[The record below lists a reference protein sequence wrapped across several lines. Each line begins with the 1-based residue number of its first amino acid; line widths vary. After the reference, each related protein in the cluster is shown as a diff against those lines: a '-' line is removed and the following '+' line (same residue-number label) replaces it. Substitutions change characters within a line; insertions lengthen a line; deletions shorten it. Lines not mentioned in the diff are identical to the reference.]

1 MGDGDMRVAVVGAG
15 AIGCFLA
22 ARLSEGG
29 HAITLVGRP
38 EQADAINAGGLL
50 LTDPRRGVQHY
61 RLHAVRS
68 LSERPDLVLLTVK
81 TQDVAQACHDIRPF
95 VMGVPVVAMQ
105 NGVQGDHLAAEVL
118 GREAV
123 VGAVVMCAASYLH
136 PGEVTI
142 QFPGWLIVGEPIGKA
157 GARTRAIARVLG
169 GAVPTYL
176 TQHLARVRWSK
187 LIANLNNALCAA
199 TGLSLA
205 EIIRAPCGPTLA
217 IRLMKEGF
225 LVARAAGVRLDHG
238 LYGLTP
244 LALRQD
250 PNAALIALLHAT
262 MTAVLAVLPEQAA
275 ERVIAAAGRSRLG
288 SLPVRGSTW
297 QSILRG
303 RPSEVDY
310 LNGEIVRLG
319 QRLGIP
325 TPFNSHI
332 VDVVHAVERSHTFW
346 RVEELLPPG
355 VSRRAGAA
363 PGPPGRSTLGRRPR
377 GGAEGRARAS
387 AASEVPR
394 PQ

>member
-1 MGDGDMRVAVVGAG
+1 MHVAVVGAG

-50 LTDPRRGVQHY
+50 LTDPQRGERRY
-61 RLHAVRS
+61 RLRAVRS

-81 TQDVAQACHDIRPF
+81 TQDVAQACQDIRPF

-105 NGVQGDHLAAEVL
+105 NGLQGDHLAAEVL

-123 VGAVVMCAASYLH
+123 VGAVVMCAASYLR

-142 QFPGWLIVGEPIGKA
+142 QFPGWLIVGEPFGAA

-199 TGLSLA
+199 TGLPLA
-205 EIIRAPCGPTLA
+205 EIVHAPCGPTLA
-217 IRLMKEGF
+217 IRLMKEGS

-244 LALRQD
+244 RALRQD

-262 MTAVLAVLPEQAA
+262 MTAVLAVLPERAA
-275 ERVIAAAGRSRLG
+275 ERVLAAAGRSRLS

-297 QSILRG
+297 QSIVRG

-319 QRLGIP
+319 RRLGIP

-346 RVEELLPPG
+346 RVEELVPPG
-355 VSRRAGAA
+355 VSQRAGAA
-363 PGPPGRSTLGRRPR
+363 PAATVRSTLGRRPR
-377 GGAEGRARAS
+377 GGGRRPGPRGAGGAGRGGAR
-387 AASEVPR
+387 
-394 PQ
+394 

>member
-1 MGDGDMRVAVVGAG
+1 MRVAVVGAG

-38 EQADAINAGGLL
+38 EQADAINDGGLL
-50 LTDPRRGVQHY
+50 LTDPRRGVRRY
-61 RLHAVRS
+61 RLRAVRS
-68 LSERPDLVLLTVK
+68 LSERPDLALLTVK

-105 NGVQGDHLAAEVL
+105 NGIQGDHLAAEVL
-118 GREAV
+118 GTEAV

-136 PGEVTI
+136 PGEVTV
-142 QFPGWLIVGEPIGKA
+142 QFPGWLIVGEPFGDV

-176 TQHLARVRWSK
+176 TRHLARVRWSK

-199 TGLSLA
+199 TGLPLA
-205 EIIRAPCGPTLA
+205 EIVHAPCGPTLA
-217 IRLMKEGF
+217 IRLMKEGS

-244 LALRQD
+244 RALRQD

-297 QSILRG
+297 QSIVRG

-319 QRLGIP
+319 RRLSIP
-325 TPFNSHI
+325 TPYNSHA
-332 VDVVHAVERSHTFW
+332 VDVVHAVERSHTLW

-355 VSRRAGAA
+355 VSWRAGAA
-363 PGPPGRSTLGRRPR
+363 PAATMRSILGRRPR
-377 GGAEGRARAS
+377 GGGRRPGPRGAGGAGRGGAR
-387 AASEVPR
+387 
-394 PQ
+394 